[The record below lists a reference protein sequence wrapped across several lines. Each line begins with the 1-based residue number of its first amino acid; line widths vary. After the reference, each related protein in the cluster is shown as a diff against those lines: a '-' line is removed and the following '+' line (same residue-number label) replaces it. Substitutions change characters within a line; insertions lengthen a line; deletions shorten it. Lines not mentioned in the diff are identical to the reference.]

1 MIDNGIG
8 ASSKEQRT
16 INSEV
21 NQDFINKLLA
31 ENIELLNSNF
41 SEIDNDFDKEF
52 IDYFFKNLKIKF
64 KLNKHEEIY
73 ILYNQ
78 KNIIKI
84 FNYLIFRNRFR
95 ESGEKNFF

>member
-41 SEIDNDFDKEF
+41 SK
-52 IDYFFKNLKIKF
+52 
-64 KLNKHEEIY
+64 
-73 ILYNQ
+73 
-78 KNIIKI
+78 
-84 FNYLIFRNRFR
+84 
-95 ESGEKNFF
+95 